1 MNKRF
6 NLSEGGNY
14 WNKYEEYV
22 ELYNARTLTLP
33 EIRKKLDISKNKMK
47 QYYDRGI
54 QENQL
59 KIRRGSNNNKPFKI
73 KKKKE
78 GVEK

>member
-1 MNKRF
+1 
-6 NLSEGGNY
+6 
-14 WNKYEEYV
+14 
-22 ELYNARTLTLP
+22 
-33 EIRKKLDISKNKMK
+33 MK

-73 KKKKE
+73 KKNE